1 MVSHPAEAISDPVL
15 SFSCSLC
22 KSYQAFCEDVCT
34 YYFIDALLMA
44 AEALMWA
51 SGLIYAL
58 KENCQSDLIIHAS
71 AQMLFTSDVTP
82 MRALI

>member
-1 MVSHPAEAISDPVL
+1 
-15 SFSCSLC
+15 
-22 KSYQAFCEDVCT
+22 
-34 YYFIDALLMA
+34 MA